1 MFSLLSIYCVACC
14 DVDFPLG
21 LINQSINQSDACF
34 LDVAKPK
41 GIREQKGVF
50 VFNTLFAV
58 PNTLILVADIYR
70 HTVSP
75 GSHITSSNKPSNDV
89 VHVCPRFTSFNLLF
103 SLFESQPSFKLS
115 FSGSLDRIVWN
126 VSPAVMSLCVCA
138 LYKGHS
144 WVSKINAVF
153 TFWCQSLCPPGSN
166 VTILIG
172 ECNLKWVPKVIY
184 HWIGLP
190 CVWNCCKW
198 MPKRNNEVGS
208 HGARYIFQSSL
219 LF

>member
-1 MFSLLSIYCVACC
+1 MSLLWCG
-14 DVDFPLG
+14 FPFG
-21 LINQSINQSDACF
+21 INSQSINQSYACF

-41 GIREQKGVF
+41 GIREQKGLF
-50 VFNTLFAV
+50 VYNTHFAV
-58 PNTLILVADIYR
+58 PKTLILVADICR
-70 HTVSP
+70 HSVSWKAY
-75 GSHITSSNKPSNDV
+75 ITSSNKPSNDV

-115 FSGSLDRIVWN
+115 FSASLDRIVWN
-126 VSPAVMSLCVCA
+126 VSQAVMSVCVRA

-166 VTILIG
+166 ATILNG
-172 ECNLKWVPKVIY
+172 ECNLNWVPKVIS
-184 HWIGLP
+184 HWIGLS
-190 CVWNCCKW
+190 CVWNCCKL

-208 HGARYIFQSSL
+208 HDARYSFQSSL